1 VDPLVRILDVVFWIV
16 AAALVG
22 ALVYPVGQ
30 DIVVALMLVLVVW
43 SGGITW
49 YEFRMNPLQGT
60 AGGGRT
66 RRQRFWASIFTVSVF
81 VAFIYILTLIF

>member
-1 VDPLVRILDVVFWIV
+1 MDPLVRILDVVFWIV

-49 YEFRMNPLQGT
+49 YEFRMNPL
-60 AGGGRT
+60 
-66 RRQRFWASIFTVSVF
+66 
-81 VAFIYILTLIF
+81 